1 MPFPFLAR
9 RFLTFG
15 LPKPIDPTLQTR
27 RSIDVRTRY
36 IKKAQEFQANL
47 AAAKDEISRLVV
59 VGQSD
64 NGFVQLQMNGRFEVL
79 SLTINPAL
87 YEQDKSIISSLIIS
101 AMNNASGKVREETA
115 KALEKATGMGPGN
128 PLASLGLPGF

>member
-1 MPFPFLAR
+1 M
-9 RFLTFG
+9 FG
-15 LPKPIDPTLQTR
+15 LDIL
-27 RSIDVRTRY
+27 
-36 IKKAQEFQANL
+36 KKAQEFQANL

-79 SLTINPAL
+79 SLTINPAF
-87 YEQDKSIISSLIIS
+87 YEQDKSLIPSQIIS
-101 AMNNASGKVREETA
+101 AMNNASEKVREETA